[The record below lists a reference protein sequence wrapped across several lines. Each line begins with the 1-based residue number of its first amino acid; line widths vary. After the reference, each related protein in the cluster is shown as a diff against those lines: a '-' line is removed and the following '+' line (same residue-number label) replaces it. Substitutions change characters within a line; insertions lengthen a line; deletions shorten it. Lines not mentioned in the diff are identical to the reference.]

1 MKRCTQ
7 VYMRFSNEQLH
18 VRSSREKDPMNLMSS
33 SKTLCTT
40 QPRPDAAALPEIA
53 DVDSQ

>member
-1 MKRCTQ
+1 
-7 VYMRFSNEQLH
+7 MRFSNEQLH